1 VECPLG
7 HLMCRKWLIFF
18 SRQIIPL
25 DSNLLARTGYLS
37 LPTGVMRS
45 KLDMLDDIII
55 VALNVRIQRLLRG
68 GLTAYNRSKC
78 NMASPMKISTTLM
91 KQALQ

>member
-1 VECPLG
+1 MECPLG

-25 DSNLLARTGYLS
+25 DLNLLARTGYLS
-37 LPTGVMRS
+37 LLTSIMRL
-45 KLDMLDDIII
+45 KLNILNNTII
-55 VALNVRIQRLLRG
+55 VALNMRIQRLLRG

-78 NMASPMKISTTLM
+78 NIASPIKISTTLM
-91 KQALQ
+91 K